1 MLVRMVHVR
10 EGVRYVPVWQTWT
23 TVRAPTTSAP
33 VDESASTGQMSSKQ
47 HIAQLRERMPD
58 ARICRRL
65 SIEELSHASEC
76 DAETLAAFERG
87 EEVLSDSHQ
96 RAIRRLLNLT

>member
-1 MLVRMVHVR
+1 MVHVR

-47 HIAQLRERMPD
+47 HIAQLRERMQV
-58 ARICRRL
+58 ARIDRRL
-65 SIEELSHASEC
+65 SIEELSHAIEC